1 MAYMNPSQ
9 KLETNLTLKLPLG
22 ISCEAANEVVKHPK
36 VAKTQPM
43 LPEN

>member
-1 MAYMNPSQ
+1 MNPSQ
-9 KLETNLTLKLPLG
+9 KLDTNLTLKLPPE
-22 ISCEAANEVVKHPK
+22 ISGDAANEVVKHPK